1 MQIVFINYGKYCV
14 SSGVHIHFIA
24 NVLRD
29 MGHDCTVVLPTV
41 EDSCYFGTPD
51 YKILSYET
59 FVEKIIAGAYSS
71 ETILHAW
78 TPREQVR
85 TMTLMAAKALQA
97 RYFVH
102 LEDNERYL
110 LETQYK
116 KPFAEL
122 VRLTAKGE
130 LNASGH
136 LCHPILHQA
145 FIAEAAGV
153 SFLMD
158 RLEEFI
164 PPHVPRQLIWPAC
177 EEDFFAIPQRR
188 SMALRRHFGIPDEA
202 SVLVYPGNVHYAN
215 AATMAPLYHALPLI
229 EARRH
234 TIRLIR
240 CAGSDHIFADAE
252 IPALRER
259 YVMDFSNTAPT
270 ELPTFLRMA
279 DVLVQPGT
287 PDAFDDYRFPSK
299 LPLFLASARP
309 VVLPRTNIGAY
320 LTDGHNCRHLEVN
333 TPEAIAG
340 HVADLL
346 EHPGTAAHIGQ
357 NGRAFAREHFSWRNT
372 AQKLL
377 DFYTPAKPE

>member
-1 MQIVFINYGKYCV
+1 MGKEEIVDLN
-14 SSGVHIHFIA
+14 SSGSVKAKLIFEGYYMKPSHLEPYWTYLLNKVSLFIDKPNNIA
-24 NVLRD
+24 IDRD
-29 MGHDCTVVLPTV
+29 CWL
-41 EDSCYFGTPD
+41 
-51 YKILSYET
+51 KL
-59 FVEKIIAGAYSS
+59 VEKCGGKVKGGHIEWPEKIKRSKGEYIEVDMYVEAGIRLPKNSNELFRNCCFNMHKLYNFKTDDVL
-71 ETILHAW
+71 EM
-78 TPREQVR
+78 REMFKFYHSDHEPCKISGIENWNVSNVADF
-85 TMTLMAAKALQA
+85 TSTFEGA
-97 RYFVH
+97 
-102 LEDNERYL
+102 NI
-110 LETQYK
+110 
-116 KPFAEL
+116 
-122 VRLTAKGE
+122 GE
-130 LNASGH
+130 LNLSNWK
-136 LCHPILHQA
+136 LHPWLSSHINKMADA
-145 FIAEAAGV
+145 FKGCRG
-153 SFLMD
+153 LGC
-158 RLEEFI
+158 L
-164 PPHVPRQLIWPAC
+164 
-177 EEDFFAIPQRR
+177 
-188 SMALRRHFGIPDEA
+188 
-202 SVLVYPGNVHYAN
+202 
-215 AATMAPLYHALPLI
+215 ALPKGFNT
-229 EARRH
+229 
-234 TIRLIR
+234 TISSRDNNNV
-240 CAGSDHIFADAE
+240 DHIFADAE

-377 DFYTPAKPE
+377 DFYTLVKSE